1 MTLPCRA
8 QHVAGGAPFG
18 RIDSTE
24 CTRDAGHPGR
34 HSWEAPKRERWCERC
49 EMWSTPDA
57 ATCPVHL
64 TPTETAE
71 QIRRDRDEYRVTAAE
86 IGAMGA
92 AYRAATG
99 DDFYTVARLRADLAE
114 ARARLDAVGEVL
126 SANGCDCPCECS
138 ASEHDDD
145 CSRCLACRI
154 DRAAFGGPQ

>member
-8 QHVAGGAPFG
+8 QHVAGGAP
-18 RIDSTE
+18 SAE

-34 HSWEAPKRERWCERC
+34 HSWEAPKREHWCERC
-49 EMWSTPDA
+49 EMWLSQYLVDVVDH
-57 ATCPVHL
+57 CHVHQC
-64 TPTETAE
+64 PTETAE

-99 DDFYTVARLRADLAE
+99 DDFHTVARLRADLAE
-114 ARARLDAVGEVL
+114 ARARLAAVGEVL
-126 SANGCDCPCECS
+126 AANGCDCPCEYS
-138 ASEHDDD
+138 ASEHGDD

-154 DRAAFGGPQ
+154 DQAAFGGPQ